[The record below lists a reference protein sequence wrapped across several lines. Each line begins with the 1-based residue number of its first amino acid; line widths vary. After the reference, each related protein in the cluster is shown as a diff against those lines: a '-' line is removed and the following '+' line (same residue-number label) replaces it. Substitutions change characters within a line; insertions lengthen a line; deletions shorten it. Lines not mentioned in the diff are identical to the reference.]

1 MRGSIR
7 MARFTW
13 DPEHESRASIAN
25 RIKRYV
31 QSELNRVEAELKHR
45 RWLARRRASPTYQ
58 RDRAIWEDHEVHGI
72 DVPELAQRHR
82 LTRQYVRE
90 VLRVERHRRQRER
103 QLPAPGPGSVCPDTS
118 HDLPDLRFGIRK
130 TWTVPTDP

>member
-7 MARFTW
+7 MASFKW

-31 QSELNRVEAELKHR
+31 QDELNRIEDELKHR
-45 RWLARRRASPTYQ
+45 RWLARRRASPTYE
-58 RDRAIWEDHEVHGI
+58 RDRSIWEDHELHG
-72 DVPELAQRHR
+72 VEVAELARHHG

-90 VLRVERHRRQRER
+90 VLRVERHRRQREDQHCPPDEPNDQAHPAR
-103 QLPAPGPGSVCPDTS
+103 ELPALPFGFEKTS
-118 HDLPDLRFGIRK
+118 TRPF
-130 TWTVPTDP
+130 DP

>member
-7 MARFTW
+7 IAGFTW
-13 DPEHESRASIAN
+13 DPQHEPRASVSN

-31 QSELNRVEAELKHR
+31 RDELNRIECDLKHR

-58 RDRAIWEDHEVHGI
+58 RDRAIWEDHEVHGV

-90 VLRVERHRRQRER
+90 VLRVERHRRQRED
-103 QLPAPGPGSVCPDTS
+103 QHPSPDETCTPPCLAR
-118 HDLPDLRFGIRK
+118 DLPDLPFSIQQ
-130 TWTVPTDP
+130 TSTAPTDP